1 MNVKIIKKD
10 TLSSDEIKYFI
21 EYLNEKKIE
30 VVDDISLADVLIT
43 FGGDGTLLSAVEYL
57 RIKNI
62 PVFSINYGS
71 IGYMTKISSKNAI
84 TSFEKYINGEYKID
98 HRKFLEVSFK
108 NKIYYGLNEL
118 SILKFAINSE
128 LINVRVEQDEKLINV
143 YKADGIIV
151 STPTGSTAYS
161 LSAGGPILDPSLDAI
176 CITPL
181 ASQSLTARSIVING
195 NNTLKFSAF
204 GRSEYVGLNIDGN
217 LHFKLYPEDVVYAK
231 LSDMGIDL
239 IYVDNLNYYNIL
251 KQKLHWT

>member
-1 MNVKIIKKD
+1 MKVKIIKKN
-10 TLSSDEIKYFI
+10 TLSIDEIKYFL
-21 EYLNEKKIE
+21 EYLNQKQIE
-30 VVDDISLADVLIT
+30 VVEDISLADVLIT
-43 FGGDGTLLSAVEYL
+43 FGGDGTLLSTVEHL
-57 RIKNI
+57 RVKNI

-71 IGYMTKISSKNAI
+71 IGYMTKISSKDAI
-84 TSFEKYINGEYKID
+84 ISFEKYINGEYMID

-108 NKIYYGLNEL
+108 NKVYYALNEL
-118 SILKFAINSE
+118 SILKFAINSK

-151 STPTGSTAYS
+151 ATPTGSTAYS
-161 LSAGGPILDPSLDAI
+161 LSAGGPILAPNLDAI

-181 ASQSLTARSIVING
+181 APQSLTARSIIING
-195 NNTLKFSAF
+195 KNKLKFSAF

-217 LHFKLYPEDVVYAK
+217 LHFKLCSEDVVYAK